1 MQFILP
7 ESRINYEKITI
18 ADMDQAVGIVG
29 FVLRKTVV
37 AVGNFAVGNF
47 VAGNFVVEA
56 CGNCISFFLFS
67 SWHLMQ

>member
-1 MQFILP
+1 
-7 ESRINYEKITI
+7 
-18 ADMDQAVGIVG
+18 MDQAVGIVE

-37 AVGNFAVGNF
+37 AVDNFAAGNFAVGNF
-47 VAGNFVVEA
+47 AAGNFVVGNFVVEA